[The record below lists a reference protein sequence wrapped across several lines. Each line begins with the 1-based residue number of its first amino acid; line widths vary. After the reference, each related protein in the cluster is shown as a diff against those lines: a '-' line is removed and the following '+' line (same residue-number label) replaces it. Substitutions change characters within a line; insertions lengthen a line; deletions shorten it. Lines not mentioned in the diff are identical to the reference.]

1 MRLITNNTTMKKLI
15 SILTVCLL
23 VFSAS
28 AQYTA
33 TASTNDVISGKS
45 TGLFSFVLSNE
56 ISSDQVDGVK
66 GYYESY
72 FTVNFNPATHV
83 MQVKMKAKEE
93 LNYKVMNRLMISLN
107 VQTYLIDGNKL
118 TFDDFFNK
126 YLMK

>member
-1 MRLITNNTTMKKLI
+1 MKKLI
-15 SILTVCLL
+15 SILTVCIF

-28 AQYTA
+28 AQNTA
-33 TASTNDVISGKS
+33 TATSADVTTGKTS
-45 TGLFSFVLSNE
+45 GLFSFVMSNE
-56 ISSDQVDGVK
+56 ITADQVAGVK
-66 GYYESY
+66 GYYENY
-72 FTVNFNPATHV
+72 FTVNFNPSTHV

-126 YLMK
+126 YLMLKD

>member
-1 MRLITNNTTMKKLI
+1 
-15 SILTVCLL
+15 

-33 TASTNDVISGKS
+33 TASSNDVISGKS

-72 FTVNFNPATHV
+72 FTVNFNPSTHV
-83 MQVKMKAKEE
+83 MQVKMKVKEE